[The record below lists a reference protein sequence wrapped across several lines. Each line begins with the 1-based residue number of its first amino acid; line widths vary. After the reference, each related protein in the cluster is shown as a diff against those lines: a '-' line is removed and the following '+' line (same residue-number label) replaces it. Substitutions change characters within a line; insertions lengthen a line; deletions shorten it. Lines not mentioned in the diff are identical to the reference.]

1 MLKQYV
7 TTLAEYAKYWQFSPF
22 ECSRPDWNPTL
33 VHYLVNL
40 SEAEIEE
47 LAADSRLS
55 FACFS
60 PWFPKLLVLPDIADE
75 VADAAPPSYDIP
87 FWLTNGIGGR
97 KLAQIE
103 ALLAQLPTQPQRL
116 MEWCAGK
123 GHLGRLLSFTH
134 QHSVCSVEWQ
144 LALCEAG
151 QQLAQQHQL
160 PQQFIQADVLQ
171 HGLDEQWAQVD
182 GAVALH
188 ACGDLHLQLLRS
200 GAEHQ
205 VQNLYVAPCCYHLIQ
220 ADTYA
225 GLSAYGQQLLR
236 RHFMYVGR
244 PLTRA
249 DLKLAVQEQVT
260 AGARVARLRQQ
271 EVQWRLAYQQL
282 YQIVSG
288 QLHYRPLPS
297 VSKHWFSGEFLD
309 FAKWAAQQHGIE
321 LPAEVDVPY
330 LLASGEAERIRVAR
344 MDLVRHLFR
353 RPLEAM
359 LVLDRAQY
367 LQKQGYQVQIKE
379 FCDYNLTPRNFL
391 ISAQQTKVK

>member
-103 ALLAQLPTQPQRL
+103 ALIANISLPEGHL
-116 MEWCAGK
+116 VEWCAGK
-123 GHLGRLLSFTH
+123 GHLGRLLSFS
-134 QHSVCSVEWQ
+134 QHHEVVSIEWRQ
-144 LALCEAG
+144 ALCDAG
-151 QQLAQQHQL
+151 QQLAEHYQIAQR
-160 PQQFIQADVLQ
+160 FIQADVLQ
-171 HGLDEQWAQVD
+171 DDLGDHLQRAD

-188 ACGDLHLQLLRS
+188 ACGDLHVALMRQATKHDTDHLFI
-200 GAEHQ
+200 
-205 VQNLYVAPCCYHLIQ
+205 APCCYHLTHAKRYI
-220 ADTYA
+220 
-225 GLSAYGQQLLR
+225 GLSQQGQQLI
-236 RHFMYVGR
+236 HQYFTEPGY
-244 PLTRA
+244 TITSA
-249 DLKLAVQEQVT
+249 HIKLAVQEQVT
-260 AGARVARLRQQ
+260 AGARVARLREQ
-271 EVQWRLAYQQL
+271 EVQWRLAYQGL
-282 YQIVSG
+282 YEWVTG
-288 QLHYRPLPS
+288 AHHYRPLPS
-297 VSKHWFSGEFLD
+297 VSKHWFSGEFEE
-309 FAKWAAQQHGIE
+309 FVQWAAQYHGIV
-321 LPAEVDVPY
+321 LPPHIDIERW
-330 LLASGEAERIRVAR
+330 LAHGETARLQVAR
-344 MDLVRHLFR
+344 LDLVRHLFR

-359 LVLDRAQY
+359 LVLDRATF
-367 LQKQGYQVQIKE
+367 LAEHGYQVQISE
-379 FCDYNLTPRNFL
+379 FCNYHLTPRNFL
-391 ISAQQTKVK
+391 ISACRA

>member
-1 MLKQYV
+1 
-7 TTLAEYAKYWQFSPF
+7 
-22 ECSRPDWNPTL
+22 
-33 VHYLVNL
+33 
-40 SEAEIEE
+40 
-47 LAADSRLS
+47 
-55 FACFS
+55 
-60 PWFPKLLVLPDIADE
+60 
-75 VADAAPPSYDIP
+75 
-87 FWLTNGIGGR
+87 
-97 KLAQIE
+97 
-103 ALLAQLPTQPQRL
+103 

-144 LALCEAG
+144 PALCEAG

-160 PQQFIQADVLQ
+160 PQQFIQADVLND
-171 HGLDEQWAQVD
+171 GLDEQWAQVD

-271 EVQWRLAYQQL
+271 EVQWRLAYQGL
-282 YQIVSG
+282 YEWVTG
-288 QLHYRPLPS
+288 AHHYRPLPS
-297 VSKHWFSGEFLD
+297 VSKHWFSGEFEE
-309 FAKWAAQQHGIE
+309 FVQWAAQYHGIV
-321 LPAEVDVPY
+321 LPPHIDIERW
-330 LLASGEAERIRVAR
+330 LAHGETARLQVAR
-344 MDLVRHLFR
+344 LDLVRHLFR

-359 LVLDRAQY
+359 LVLDRATF
-367 LQKQGYQVQIKE
+367 LAEHGYQVQISE
-379 FCDYNLTPRNFL
+379 FCNYHLTPRNFL
-391 ISAQQTKVK
+391 ISACRA